1 MIFARLADFI
11 VKRHKLVI
19 IAWVV
24 ILLLAIYPIRLA
36 SQVVTYQQ
44 DMSGGVKTESD
55 RAADLVDKEFPRAVS
70 NSTMLIV
77 LEADNVSGPEM
88 RDLLL
93 QLENRTHL
101 DKDIRYFEPNTPGAF
116 PKDFISVYTA
126 QRYVLAQAVD
136 GMNTGMYQMAGTVTL
151 VWGIPAQYLGVYA
164 ASMGNDTEA
173 ERQVNATI
181 QATATQDP
189 ATGAMLSGYFTL
201 FRMNW
206 QASATN
212 MSLLMDPQLR
222 AEVSARA
229 AVQAFVQGPGI
240 PAAQAGLML
249 AAANSFNITTFT
261 NPALV
266 QAFAVRAIAQSAN
279 ITDLAFLNGVYGLGD
294 LSRQPAANRSA
305 AVGAFVSGTVIP
317 GGTIATYPVKLP
329 ADLLSSFVSSDDR
342 TTIVSLAFTKGDEWT
357 DQNGTKPIV
366 ENVKAVRRI
375 LADLRAPGTVPGL
388 KTYVSGGAAI
398 SNDIMESMMSDM
410 SLIEFVTVPV
420 LIILMGLFFRS
431 VLTPVLPLGAVGVA
445 LGLSQAVVYIIG
457 TFIAGVDSNITTML
471 FSILMGVGTDYSIFI
486 VARFREERIKGKDRF
501 EAVRT
506 SVTWAGE
513 SITTS
518 GATVMIAFLSLGIGS
533 TSMIRVMGLVM
544 GAAILIALLIS
555 LTLVPSIL
563 ILTGN
568 RVFWPNSRER
578 FKRYAAR
585 IMERK
590 KTSQHGYFYKA
601 ASFSVRHAKLVVLV
615 AAVISIPTTYVFLT
629 AETSFDFIG
638 VMPKVESIRG
648 MDAMTT
654 GFGAGRIMPSYA
666 VMVFDEPVV
675 LSDGNFSDKGMAA
688 IEQASAALAGE
699 SIVREVDGPT
709 RPYGSTVDY
718 ANLANVSANDLA
730 KMREFIGTDKRTVRL
745 SFVLNAAPTSEK
757 AVAAMPDIR
766 SALHK
771 ATDGNGVKEALV
783 GGSTAGTYDTKTNM
797 DKEFNQMYIIVIIGI
812 FIVLLV
818 VLGSVVLPAF
828 AIISIGMSISWSFA
842 VTFLIFNNWLGVPIL
857 WLIPLILFIL
867 LMGLGM
873 DYNIFILTRI
883 REEVHSGKT
892 DEEAI
897 VEAVDWTG
905 GIITALAI
913 IMGSAIGVL
922 MLSSSKMLV
931 EFGFAITFAILLDAM
946 VVRTYIVPAV
956 MKLLGKWN
964 WYAPGPLQRER
975 RAAKPAADKADVPA
989 DGPKK
994 DG

>member
-1 MIFARLADFI
+1 MIFEKLADFI
-11 VKRHKLVI
+11 VKRYKLVLI
-19 IAWVV
+19 TWIVMLV
-24 ILLLAIYPIRLA
+24 LAIYPIQLA

-44 DMSGGVKTESD
+44 DISGGEKTETD
-55 RAADLVDKEFPRAVS
+55 RAAEIIDKQFPTTVS
-70 NSTMLIV
+70 NSTMIIV

-93 QLENRTHL
+93 GLESRARSDPNI
-101 DKDIRYFEPNTPGAF
+101 KYYEPNTPGAF
-116 PKDFISVYTA
+116 PKDFISVYTV
-126 QRYVLAQAVD
+126 QSYVLVQAVD
-136 GMNTGMYQMAGTVTL
+136 GMNTGMYQMAGTVQL

-164 ASMGNDTEA
+164 ATTGNETEA
-173 ERQVNATI
+173 ERQVNLTIAATM
-181 QATATQDP
+181 AQDP

-206 QASATN
+206 QAGAGN
-212 MSLLMDPQLR
+212 MTLLMDPQLR

-229 AVQAFVQGPGI
+229 AVQNFVMGPGI
-240 PAAQAGLML
+240 PATQAQLML
-249 AAANSFNITTFT
+249 AAASSFNITTFM

-266 QAFAVRAIAQSAN
+266 QGFAVGALAQSAN
-279 ITDLAFLNGVYGLGD
+279 ITDIAFLNGVFGLGD
-294 LSRQPAANRSA
+294 LTRQPAANRTA
-305 AVGAFVSGTVIP
+305 AVAAFVSASVLP
-317 GGTIATYPVKLP
+317 NGTIDTYPVKLP
-329 ADLLSSFVSSDDR
+329 ADLRASFVSPDNKV
-342 TTIVSLAFTKGDEWT
+342 TIVSLAFTKGDEWP
-357 DQNGTKPIV
+357 DENGTKPIV
-366 ENVKAVRRI
+366 ENVKVLRKI

-388 KTYVSGGAAI
+388 HTYVSGGAAI
-398 SNDIMESMMSDM
+398 SNDIMDSMMSDL
-410 SLIEFVTVPV
+410 SLIEFVTIPV

-445 LGLSQAVVYIIG
+445 LGLSQAAVYFIG
-457 TFIAGVDSNITTML
+457 TYVAGVDSNITTML
-471 FSILMGVGTDYSIFI
+471 FSLLMGIGTDYSIFI
-486 VARFREERIKGKDRF
+486 IARFREERIKGHDRF

-506 SVTWAGE
+506 SITWAGE
-513 SITTS
+513 SIVTS
-518 GATVMIAFLSLGIGS
+518 GATVMIAFLSLGIAS
-533 TSMIRVMGLVM
+533 FSMIQVLGLVM
-544 GAAILIALLIS
+544 GIAILIALLVS

-568 RVFWPNSRER
+568 RIFWPSSRDR
-578 FKRYAAR
+578 FKRYASR
-585 IMERK
+585 IMERRK
-590 KTSQHGYFYKA
+590 AAQHGYFYKA
-601 ASFSVRHAKLVVLV
+601 AAFSVRHAKLIVL
-615 AAVISIPTTYVFLT
+615 AAALVSIPTTYVFLT

-638 VMPKVESIRG
+638 VMPKVESIKG

-666 VMVFDEPVV
+666 VLVFDEPV
-675 LSDGNFSDKGMAA
+675 LLPDGNFSATGMAA

-709 RPYGSTVDY
+709 RPYGVTVDY
-718 ANLANVSANDLA
+718 ANPANVSANDLS
-730 KMREFIGTDKRTVRL
+730 KMREFIGQDNRTVRL
-745 SFVLNAAPTSEK
+745 SFVLNAAPTSEE
-757 AVAAMPDIR
+757 AVAAVPALR

-771 ATDGNGVKEALV
+771 AVGGNGVKEALV
-783 GGSTAGTYDTKTNM
+783 GGSTAGSYDTKTNM
-797 DKEFNQMYIIVIIGI
+797 DKEFNQMYVLVIIGI

-818 VLGSVVLPAF
+818 VLGSIVLPAF

-842 VTFLIFNNWLGVPIL
+842 ATFLIFNTWLGIPIL

-897 VEAVDWTG
+897 VDAVDWTG

-922 MLSSSKMLV
+922 MISSSKMLA

-946 VVRTYIVPAV
+946 VVRTYIVPAT

-975 RAAKPAADKADVPA
+975 REKKTTVA

-994 DG
+994 NG